1 MKKKVLFLF
10 ICFLM
15 IPAWVLAQ
23 DSLQSTQEIKLQIH
37 FVFKDSSFNT
47 AELKQSFASLQG
59 AMEYINEL
67 PQLLANKGYPAAS
80 VDSFWQQDNHLH
92 IRLYTGAHYQ
102 WLQLHET
109 QQANQYLQQVGY
121 RPGMFTNKIF
131 TVAGYQKMQEQ
142 LLNYFENTGHPFATV
157 SLDSIRV
164 VENKIEATLN
174 INPGVEY
181 HIDSIRVH
189 GKASLKNRF
198 LQQYLGIPNNSLYN
212 RQVLNRIDKKIRELP
227 YLQSTQ
233 ASEVS
238 MYGAGA
244 VIELYLEPKKS
255 SQVNF
260 LLGFL
265 PSSGSDQKLQV
276 TADVN
281 LDLRNL
287 LNAGEALLLKWQQL
301 QPKSPRLN
309 LGFDQPYIFK
319 SPFGFSF
326 FFNLFKKDS
335 NYVQLAAQ
343 AGLQYDINHTQ
354 SAKLFM
360 QWQTNTLLGGAIDT
374 NAIKFQKKLPD
385 NIDMNAVNAGIT
397 YQVYQTD
404 YRFNPRKGNELT
416 LTATVGIKRLK
427 ESNDVLSIKDPFF
440 DYAKLYDTLTLKS
453 YQLRLKADAAHYFP
467 VGRQAVIK
475 SAVKSGYYSSPS
487 VFRNDLFQIG
497 GYQILRGFDEESIY
511 ASFYTVFTSEYRY
524 LLGQNSYLFGFT
536 DLGFT
541 KTRYQD
547 VNIQNTF
554 IGGGMGISYETKAGL
569 LNLSLALGKRN
580 DVPFNIRSAA
590 KIHFGYINYF

>member
-1 MKKKVLFLF
+1 MKKIILFLF
-10 ICFLM
+10 ISFLL
-15 IPAWVLAQ
+15 IPIWVIAQ
-23 DSLQSTQEIKLQIH
+23 ESLKATQEIKLQIH
-37 FVFKDSSFNT
+37 FVSKDSSFN
-47 AELKQSFASLQG
+47 AEALKQSFATLQE

-67 PQLLANKGYPAAS
+67 PQVLANKGYPAAS
-80 VDSFWQQDNHLH
+80 VDSFWQQANNLH
-92 IRLYTGAHYQ
+92 IQLYTGAHYQ
-102 WLQLHET
+102 WLHVNET
-109 QQANQYLQQVGY
+109 EQSKQYLQQAGF
-121 RPGMFTNKIF
+121 RQEIFSNKDFTI
-131 TVAGYQKMQEQ
+131 ASYQKVQEQ
-142 LLNYFENTGHPFATV
+142 LLNYFENSGHPFATV
-157 SLDSIRV
+157 YLDSIRV
-164 VENKIEATLN
+164 AENKIEAVLN

-181 HIDSIRVH
+181 HIDSIRIH
-189 GKASLKNRF
+189 GKATLKNRF
-198 LQQYLGIPNNSLYN
+198 LQQYLDIPNNSLYN
-212 RQVLNRIDKKIRELP
+212 RQFLNRIDKKIQELP

-233 ASEVS
+233 PSEIS

-244 VIELYLEPKKS
+244 VVELYLEPKKS

-265 PSSGSDQKLQV
+265 PSSGADQKLQV

-287 LNAGEALLLKWQQL
+287 LNNGEGILLKWQQL

-309 LGFDQPYIFK
+309 LGFDEPYIFK

-326 FFNLFKKDS
+326 LFNLFKKDS
-335 NYVQLAAQ
+335 NFVQLSAQ

-360 QWQTNTLLGGAIDT
+360 QWQTNSLLGGAIDT
-374 NAIKFQKKLPD
+374 NTIKFQKKLPD

-404 YRFNPRKGNELT
+404 YRFNPRKGNEFT
-416 LTATVGIKRLK
+416 ITSTVGIKQLK
-427 ESNDVLSIKDPFF
+427 QSNDILSIKDPSF
-440 DYAKLYDTLTLKS
+440 DYARLYDSLTLKS
-453 YQLRLKADAAHYFP
+453 YQLRIKADAAHYFP

-475 SAVKSGYYSSPS
+475 SALRSGYYSSPS

-511 ASFYTVFTSEYRY
+511 ASFYSVFTGEYRY

-547 VNIQNTF
+547 INTQNTF
-554 IGGGMGISYETKAGL
+554 MGAGIGISYETKAGL
-569 LNLSLALGKRN
+569 LNLSLALGKRD
-580 DVPFNIRSAA
+580 DVPFNIRSAS